1 MWKSGTFDLS
11 DINEELIKEIVFFE
25 ISYPGMGEPGCIIFF
40 TKSGDEYIMDQSGSE
55 WDYISDIVE
64 NFPEIYKVYRTD
76 ESDSVDE
83 YGFQNVA
90 NWIKMPRFCGQLLVR
105 KDYFEGFYEK
115 YKVASEIQKEIP
127 LDIVRNVVGRDAGV
141 SDKRMVY
148 VKTQESWDREQELRE
163 LREKERIA
171 NRLSIEDVPWV
182 EYNSYLNNK
191 CYIRFWIRRNNDD
204 TYSAY
209 RWCIQEQKEQYEEGM
224 TCLNAP
230 VECYNL
236 FLLKYEDI
244 DEEIIKDFESF
255 YCKYIKKRNIG
266 KFVRS
271 YKTIEKAK
279 EAASIRNEW
288 IGWGNVDKKNVHMID
303 YEQLRNLMAEDE
315 DIYFL

>member
-1 MWKSGTFDLS
+1 MWKSGTFDLT
-11 DINEELIKEIVFFE
+11 DINEELIKEIVF
-25 ISYPGMGEPGCIIFF
+25 YYVYYGVMGDVGCVIFF
-40 TKSGDEYIMDQSGSE
+40 TKSGDEYIMEQSESE
-55 WDYISDIVE
+55 WDYISDMVKE
-64 NFPEIYKVYRTD
+64 FPEIYQVYKKD
-76 ESDSVDE
+76 VGDSVDA
-83 YGFQNVA
+83 YGFINEA
-90 NWIKMPRFCGQLLVR
+90 NWVKIPVLWGQLLVR
-105 KDYFEGFYEK
+105 KVYFDRFYEK
-115 YKVASEIQKEIP
+115 YQFASEMSKEIP
-127 LDIVRNVVGRDAGV
+127 LGIVRSIFGRENSSPDE
-141 SDKRMVY
+141 KMVY
-148 VKTQESWDREQELRE
+148 VKTKESWDREQELRE

-204 TYSAY
+204 TYYAY
-209 RWCIQEQKEQYEEGM
+209 RWCIQEQKEQYEEGL
-224 TCLNAP
+224 TSINAP

-236 FLLKYEDI
+236 FLLKYEEVN
-244 DEEIIKDFESF
+244 EEIINDFESY
-255 YCKYIKKRNIG
+255 YCKYIKKRDIG
-266 KFVRS
+266 RFVRS